1 MVTTSED
8 AVEDAVTGAAETGA
22 ADRPARPARPPV
34 LRGQGP
40 AVAVVAAGG
49 AIGAVARYA
58 AGLGWETGST
68 AFPWTTLLINVVGC
82 AVIGVF
88 LVAITEGRPAHPLL
102 RPFFGTGVLGGFTTF
117 STYAVDVR
125 RLLEAGRLGPGL
137 AYLGLTLAAAMGAVW
152 TAAVLTRRLIH
163 RPAGSVRGGAR

>member
-1 MVTTSED
+1 MTTSED
-8 AVEDAVTGAAETGA
+8 TVESTAAPVRK
-22 ADRPARPARPPV
+22 RPSV

-40 AVAVVAAGG
+40 VVAVVAVGG
-49 AIGAVARYA
+49 AVGAVARYA
-58 AGLGWETGST
+58 AGLGWETGPS

-137 AYLGLTLAAAMGAVW
+137 AYLGLTLVGALGAVW
-152 TAAVLTRRLIH
+152 SAAALTRRLIH
-163 RPAGSVRGGAR
+163 RGGAR